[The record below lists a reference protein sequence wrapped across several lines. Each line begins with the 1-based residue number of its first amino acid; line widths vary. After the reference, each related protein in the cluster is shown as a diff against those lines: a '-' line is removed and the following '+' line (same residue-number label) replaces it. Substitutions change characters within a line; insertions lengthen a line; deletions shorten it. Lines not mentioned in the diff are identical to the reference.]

1 MRKNFKN
8 IENDE
13 EFKNFRIEDYLPSMN
28 TKKQEVAPLM
38 QEEETAAT
46 EEEEE
51 TVLLP
56 PLDKSDTSEVQAV
69 IADEIAPT
77 AVENMETGAS

>member
-28 TKKQEVAPLM
+28 TRKQETAPLM
-38 QEEETAAT
+38 SE
-46 EEEEE
+46 
-51 TVLLP
+51 LL
-56 PLDKSDTSEVQAV
+56 LSDKHIQ
-69 IADEIAPT
+69 
-77 AVENMETGAS
+77 